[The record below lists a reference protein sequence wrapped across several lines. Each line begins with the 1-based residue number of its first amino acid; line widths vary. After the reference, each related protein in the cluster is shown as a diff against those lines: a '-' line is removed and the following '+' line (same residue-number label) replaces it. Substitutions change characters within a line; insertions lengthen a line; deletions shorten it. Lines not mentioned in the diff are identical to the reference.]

1 MPDDDTRLRL
11 PSQVAAR
18 LDISAST
25 LRRWAKEFAPFLS
38 QTAGYPELS
47 PNGGASHRRYT
58 DEDLETLIIIKG
70 LLVEGYSYHQV
81 AKRLEAMRVSEASQ
95 DDAYAVVAAE
105 GEKLGLAPAMSVLAD
120 TIHTVAD
127 GQQMLLHSQQASRD
141 LLGVILQ
148 DNFNLKEENAR
159 LRERILRLEREI
171 SEIKRK
177 EDERRG
183 VVEERL
189 LQLELEQLENRK
201 GCLGLLF
208 GA

>member
-1 MPDDDTRLRL
+1 MSSDETRLRL

-47 PNGGASHRRYT
+47 PDGGASHRRYT
-58 DEDLETLIIIKG
+58 DEDLETLMIIKG
-70 LLVEGYSYHQV
+70 LMAEGYSYHQA
-81 AKRLEAMRVSEASQ
+81 AKRLEALCMDETTQ
-95 DDAYAVVAAE
+95 GDAYAVVAAE

-159 LRERILRLEREI
+159 LQERMLRLEREI

-189 LQLELEQLENRK
+189 LQLELEQLESRK

-208 GA
+208 GV

>member
-1 MPDDDTRLRL
+1 MLGDENRFRL
-11 PSQVAAR
+11 PNQVIAR
-18 LDISAST
+18 LDVSAST
-25 LRRWAKEFAPFLS
+25 LRRWSKEFAPFLS

-70 LLVEGYSYHQV
+70 LLAEGYSYRQV
-81 AKRLEAMRVSEASQ
+81 AKRLEALRMGEATQS
-95 DDAYAVVAAE
+95 DAYAVVATE

-141 LLGVILQ
+141 LLGVLLQ

-159 LRERILRLEREI
+159 LRERMLRLEREI

-183 VVEERL
+183 AVEERL
-189 LQLELEQLENRK
+189 LHLELEELENRR
-201 GCLGLLF
+201 GCLGQLF
-208 GA
+208 GV

>member
-1 MPDDDTRLRL
+1 MFDNETRLRL
-11 PSQVAAR
+11 PGQVAAR
-18 LDISAST
+18 LDVSAST
-25 LRRWAKEFAPFLS
+25 LRRWSKEFAPFLS

-47 PNGGASHRRYT
+47 SNSGASHRRYT

-70 LLVEGYSYHQV
+70 LLAEGYSYHQV
-81 AKRLEAMRVSEASQ
+81 AKRLEAMRMGEATQS
-95 DDAYAVVAAE
+95 DVYAVVAAE
-105 GEKLGLAPAMSVLAD
+105 GEKLGLAPAMAVLSD

-141 LLGVILQ
+141 LLGVVIQ
-148 DNFNLKEENAR
+148 DNFNLKEENVR

-183 VVEERL
+183 VIEERL

-208 GA
+208 GV

>member
-18 LDISAST
+18 LDISGST
-25 LRRWAKEFAPFLS
+25 LRRWSKEFAPFLS
-38 QTAGYPELS
+38 QTAGYPDLS
-47 PNGGASHRRYT
+47 SNGGMSHRRYT

-70 LLVEGYSYHQV
+70 LLAEGYSYRQV
-81 AKRLEAMRVSEASQ
+81 AKRLEAMRVGETIQ
-95 DDAYAVVAAE
+95 GDVYAVVAAE
-105 GEKLGLAPAMSVLAD
+105 GERLGLAPAMAVLAD

-127 GQQMLLHSQQASRD
+127 GQQMLLRSQQASRD

-159 LRERILRLEREI
+159 LRERMLRLEREI
-171 SEIKRK
+171 SEIKRG

-183 VVEERL
+183 VIEERL
-189 LQLELEQLENRK
+189 LQLELEQLEKRR

-208 GA
+208 GG

>member
-1 MPDDDTRLRL
+1 MSDEVRLRQ

-18 LDISAST
+18 LDVSAST
-25 LRRWAKEFAPFLS
+25 LRRWSKEFAPFLS

-47 PNGGASHRRYT
+47 FNGGASHRRYA

-70 LLVEGYSYHQV
+70 LLAEGYSYSQV
-81 AKRLEAMRVSEASQ
+81 AKRLEALRVGEATQ
-95 DDAYAVVAAE
+95 GDAYAVVAAE

-159 LRERILRLEREI
+159 LRERMLRLEREI
-171 SEIKRK
+171 SEIRRR

-183 VVEERL
+183 AIEERL
-189 LQLELEQLENRK
+189 LQLELEQLEKRR
-201 GCLGLLF
+201 GCLGTLF
-208 GA
+208 GT

>member
-1 MPDDDTRLRL
+1 MPDDENRLRP
-11 PSQVAAR
+11 PSQVVAR
-18 LDISAST
+18 LDVSAST
-25 LRRWAKEFAPFLS
+25 LRRWSKEFAPFLS

-47 PNGGASHRRYT
+47 SDGGMSHRRYT
-58 DEDLETLIIIKG
+58 DEDLETFIIIKG
-70 LLVEGYSYHQV
+70 LLAEGYSYRQV
-81 AKRLEAMRVSEASQ
+81 AKRLEAMRLDEDTQ
-95 DDAYAVVAAE
+95 GDAYAVVAAE

-127 GQQMLLHSQQASRD
+127 GQQMLLQSQQASRD

-159 LRERILRLEREI
+159 LRERMLRLEREI
-171 SEIKRK
+171 SEVKRK

-183 VVEERL
+183 TVEERL
-189 LQLELEQLENRK
+189 LQLELEQLESRR
-201 GCLGLLF
+201 GCLGQLF

>member
-1 MPDDDTRLRL
+1 MPDDETRFRL
-11 PSQVAAR
+11 PSQVASR
-18 LDISAST
+18 LDVSAST
-25 LRRWAKEFAPFLS
+25 LRRWSKEFAPFLS

-47 PNGGASHRRYT
+47 SNGGASHRRYT

-70 LLVEGYSYHQV
+70 LLAEGYSYRQV
-81 AKRLEAMRVSEASQ
+81 TKRLEALRVGEATQ
-95 DDAYAVVAAE
+95 GDAYAVVAAE

-141 LLGVILQ
+141 LLGVLLQ

-159 LRERILRLEREI
+159 LRERMLRLEREI
-171 SEIKRK
+171 SEIKRR

-183 VVEERL
+183 SVEERL

>member
-1 MPDDDTRLRL
+1 MPDSETRLRL

-18 LDISAST
+18 LGISAST
-25 LRRWAKEFAPFLS
+25 LRRWCKEFAPFLS

-47 PNGGASHRRYT
+47 SDGGTSHRRYT

-70 LLVEGYSYHQV
+70 LLAEGYSYRQV
-81 AKRLEAMRVSEASQ
+81 VKRLEAMRVGEDTQ
-95 DDAYAVVAAE
+95 GDVYAVVAAE
-105 GEKLGLAPAMSVLAD
+105 GEKLGLAPAMAVLAD

-141 LLGVILQ
+141 LLGVMIQ
-148 DNFNLKEENAR
+148 DSFNLKEENAR
-159 LRERILRLEREI
+159 LRERMLRLEREI

-177 EDERRG
+177 ENERRG

-189 LQLELEQLENRK
+189 LQLELEQLENRR

>member
-1 MPDDDTRLRL
+1 MKIWR
-11 PSQVAAR
+11 PS
-18 LDISAST
+18 
-25 LRRWAKEFAPFLS
+25 LS
-38 QTAGYPELS
+38 SKDYWPKVTP
-47 PNGGASHRRYT
+47 
-58 DEDLETLIIIKG
+58 I
-70 LLVEGYSYHQV
+70 GYSYRQV
-81 AKRLEAMRVSEASQ
+81 AKRLEALRVGEATQ
-95 DDAYAVVAAE
+95 GDAYAVVAAE

-127 GQQMLLHSQQASRD
+127 GQQMLLNSQQTSRD
-141 LLGVILQ
+141 LLGVLLQ

-159 LRERILRLEREI
+159 LRERMLRMEREI

-183 VVEERL
+183 AIEERL

-208 GA
+208 GV

>member
-1 MPDDDTRLRL
+1 MPDDETRLRL
-11 PSQVAAR
+11 PHQVVAR
-18 LDISAST
+18 LDVSAST

-58 DEDLETLIIIKG
+58 DEDLETFIIIKG
-70 LLVEGYSYHQV
+70 LLAEGYSYRQA
-81 AKRLEAMRVSEASQ
+81 AKRLEALRVGEATQ
-95 DDAYAVVAAE
+95 GDTYAVVAAD

-141 LLGVILQ
+141 LLGVLLQ

-159 LRERILRLEREI
+159 LRERMLRLEREI
-171 SEIKRK
+171 SEIRRR

-189 LQLELEQLENRK
+189 LQLELEQLENRR
-201 GCLGLLF
+201 GCLGQLF

>member
-1 MPDDDTRLRL
+1 MPDDETRLRL

-18 LDISAST
+18 LDVSAST
-25 LRRWAKEFAPFLS
+25 LRRWSKEFASFLS

-47 PNGGASHRRYT
+47 SDGGMSHRRYT
-58 DEDLETLIIIKG
+58 DEDLETFIVIKG
-70 LLVEGYSYHQV
+70 LLAEGYSYRQV
-81 AKRLEAMRVSEASQ
+81 AKRLEAMRLGEASQ
-95 DDAYAVVAAE
+95 GDAYAVVAAE

-127 GQQMLLHSQQASRD
+127 GQQMLLNSQQASRD
-141 LLGVILQ
+141 LLGVVLQ

-159 LRERILRLEREI
+159 LRERMLRLEREI

-183 VVEERL
+183 VIEERL
-189 LQLELEQLENRK
+189 LQLELEQLESRR

-208 GA
+208 GV

>member
-1 MPDDDTRLRL
+1 MPDDETRLRL

-25 LRRWAKEFAPFLS
+25 LRRWSKEFAPFLS

-47 PNGGASHRRYT
+47 SDGGMSHRRYT

-70 LLVEGYSYHQV
+70 LLAEGYSYRQV
-81 AKRLEAMRVSEASQ
+81 AKRLEAMRVGEVTQS
-95 DDAYAVVAAE
+95 DVYAVVATE
-105 GEKLGLAPAMSVLAD
+105 GEKLGLAPAMAVLSD

-141 LLGVILQ
+141 LLGVLIQ

-159 LRERILRLEREI
+159 LRERMLRLEREI

-183 VVEERL
+183 SVEERL

-201 GCLGLLF
+201 GCLGMLF
-208 GA
+208 GV

>member
-1 MPDDDTRLRL
+1 MPGDETRFRL

-25 LRRWAKEFAPFLS
+25 LRRWSKEFAPFLS

-47 PNGGASHRRYT
+47 SNSGTSHRRYT

-70 LLVEGYSYHQV
+70 LLAEGYSYHQV
-81 AKRLEAMRVSEASQ
+81 AKRLEAMRMGEATQS
-95 DDAYAVVAAE
+95 DVYAVVATE
-105 GEKLGLAPAMSVLAD
+105 GEKLGLAPAMAVLAD

-141 LLGVILQ
+141 LLGVVIQ
-148 DNFNLKEENAR
+148 DNFNLKEENVR
-159 LRERILRLEREI
+159 LRERMLRLEREI

-183 VVEERL
+183 VIEERL
-189 LQLELEQLENRK
+189 LQLELEQLENRR
-201 GCLGLLF
+201 GCLGMLF
-208 GA
+208 GT

>member
-1 MPDDDTRLRL
+1 MPDDETRLRL
-11 PSQVAAR
+11 PNQVVAR
-18 LDISAST
+18 LDVSAST

-70 LLVEGYSYHQV
+70 LLAEGYSYRQV
-81 AKRLEAMRVSEASQ
+81 AKRLEALRVGEATQ
-95 DDAYAVVAAE
+95 GDTYAVVAAD

-120 TIHTVAD
+120 TIHSVAD

-141 LLGVILQ
+141 LLGVLLQ

-159 LRERILRLEREI
+159 LRERMLRLEREI
-171 SEIKRK
+171 SEIRRR

-183 VVEERL
+183 VIEERL
-189 LQLELEQLENRK
+189 LQLELEQLENRR
-201 GCLGLLF
+201 GCLGQLF

>member
-1 MPDDDTRLRL
+1 MPDDENRLRI
-11 PSQVAAR
+11 PSQVVAR
-18 LDISAST
+18 LDVSAST
-25 LRRWAKEFAPFLS
+25 LRRWSKEFAPFLS

-47 PNGGASHRRYT
+47 SDGGMSHRRYT

-70 LLVEGYSYHQV
+70 LLAEGYSYRQV
-81 AKRLEAMRVSEASQ
+81 TKRLEATRLDEATQS
-95 DDAYAVVAAE
+95 DAYAVVAAE

-127 GQQMLLHSQQASRD
+127 GQQMLLQSQQASRD

-159 LRERILRLEREI
+159 LRERMLRLEREI
-171 SEIKRK
+171 SEITRK

-183 VVEERL
+183 TVEERL
-189 LQLELEQLENRK
+189 LQLELEQLEKRR
-201 GCLGLLF
+201 GCLGQLF

>member
-1 MPDDDTRLRL
+1 MLDDDTRFRL
-11 PSQVAAR
+11 PGQVAVR

-25 LRRWAKEFAPFLS
+25 LRRWSKEFAPFLS

-70 LLVEGYSYHQV
+70 LLAEGYSYRQV
-81 AKRLEAMRVSEASQ
+81 AKRLEALRMGEATQ
-95 DDAYAVVAAE
+95 GEAYAVVVTE

-141 LLGVILQ
+141 LLGVLLQ

-159 LRERILRLEREI
+159 LRERMLRQEREI

-183 VVEERL
+183 SVEERL
-189 LQLELEQLENRK
+189 LQLELEQLEGRK

>member
-1 MPDDDTRLRL
+1 MLGDENRFRL
-11 PSQVAAR
+11 PNQVVAR
-18 LDISAST
+18 LDVSAST
-25 LRRWAKEFAPFLS
+25 LRRWSKEFAPFLS

-47 PNGGASHRRYT
+47 SNGGASHRRYT
-58 DEDLETLIIIKG
+58 EEDLETLIIIKG
-70 LLVEGYSYHQV
+70 LLAEGYSYRQV
-81 AKRLEAMRVSEASQ
+81 AKRLEALRIGETTQS
-95 DDAYAVVAAE
+95 DAYAVVATE

-141 LLGVILQ
+141 LLGVLLQ

-159 LRERILRLEREI
+159 LRERMLRLEREI

-183 VVEERL
+183 AVEERL
-189 LQLELEQLENRK
+189 LHLELEELENRR
-201 GCLGLLF
+201 GCLGQLF
-208 GA
+208 GV

>member
-1 MPDDDTRLRL
+1 MPDDENRLRI
-11 PSQVAAR
+11 PSQVVAR
-18 LDISAST
+18 LDVSAST
-25 LRRWAKEFAPFLS
+25 LRRWSKEFAPFLS

-47 PNGGASHRRYT
+47 SDGGVSHRRYT

-70 LLVEGYSYHQV
+70 LLAEGYSYRQV
-81 AKRLEAMRVSEASQ
+81 AKRLEAMRLDEGTQ
-95 DDAYAVVAAE
+95 GDAYAVVAAE

-127 GQQMLLHSQQASRD
+127 GQQMLRQSQQASRD

-159 LRERILRLEREI
+159 LRERMLRLEREI
-171 SEIKRK
+171 SEVKRK

-183 VVEERL
+183 TVEERL
-189 LQLELEQLENRK
+189 LQLELEQLESRR
-201 GCLGLLF
+201 GCLGQLF

>member
-1 MPDDDTRLRL
+1 MLGDETRFRL
-11 PSQVAAR
+11 PNQVIAR
-18 LDISAST
+18 LDVSAST
-25 LRRWAKEFAPFLS
+25 LRRWSKEFAPFLS
-38 QTAGYPELS
+38 QAAGYPELS

-58 DEDLETLIIIKG
+58 DEDLETLIIVKG
-70 LLVEGYSYHQV
+70 LLAEGYSYRQV
-81 AKRLEAMRVSEASQ
+81 AKRLEALRMGEATQS
-95 DDAYAVVAAE
+95 DAYAVVTTD

-141 LLGVILQ
+141 LLGVLLQ

-159 LRERILRLEREI
+159 LRERMLRLEREI

-183 VVEERL
+183 AVEERL
-189 LQLELEQLENRK
+189 LQLELEELENRR
-201 GCLGLLF
+201 GCLGQLF
-208 GA
+208 GV

>member
-1 MPDDDTRLRL
+1 MLDDETRLRL

-25 LRRWAKEFAPFLS
+25 LRRWSKEFAPFLS

-70 LLVEGYSYHQV
+70 LLAEGYSYRQV
-81 AKRLEAMRVSEASQ
+81 AKRLEALRVGEASQ
-95 DDAYAVVAAE
+95 GDAYAVVTAE

-127 GQQMLLHSQQASRD
+127 GQQMLLNSQQTSRD
-141 LLGVILQ
+141 LLGVLLQ
-148 DNFNLKEENAR
+148 DNFNLKEENADCG
-159 LRERILRLEREI
+159 
-171 SEIKRK
+171 S
-177 EDERRG
+177 
-183 VVEERL
+183 
-189 LQLELEQLENRK
+189 
-201 GCLGLLF
+201 GC
-208 GA
+208 

>member
-1 MPDDDTRLRL
+1 MLDDEARLRL
-11 PSQVAAR
+11 PNQVVTR
-18 LDISAST
+18 LGVSTST
-25 LRRWAKEFAPFLS
+25 LRRWSKEFAPFLS

-47 PNGGASHRRYT
+47 PDGGASHRRYT
-58 DEDLETLIIIKG
+58 DEDLETLIVIKG
-70 LLVEGYSYHQV
+70 LLAEGYSYRQV
-81 AKRLEAMRVSEASQ
+81 AKRLEAMRVGEATQ
-95 DDAYAVVAAE
+95 GDTYAVVAAE

-159 LRERILRLEREI
+159 LRERMLRLEREI

-183 VVEERL
+183 AVEERL

>member
-1 MPDDDTRLRL
+1 MLDDETRLRL
-11 PSQVAAR
+11 PNQVVAR

-25 LRRWAKEFAPFLS
+25 LRRWSKEFAPFLS
-38 QTAGYPELS
+38 QAAGYPELS
-47 PNGGASHRRYT
+47 SNGGASHRRYT
-58 DEDLETLIIIKG
+58 DDDLETLIIIKG
-70 LLVEGYSYHQV
+70 LLAEGYSYRQV
-81 AKRLEAMRVSEASQ
+81 AKRLEALRLGEAPQ
-95 DDAYAVVAAE
+95 DDTYTVVAAE

-127 GQQMLLHSQQASRD
+127 GQQMLLQSQQASRD
-141 LLGVILQ
+141 LLGVMIQ

-177 EDERRG
+177 EEERRG
-183 VVEERL
+183 AIEERL
-189 LQLELEQLENRK
+189 LQLELEQLEERR

>member
-1 MPDDDTRLRL
+1 MPHDETRLRL

-25 LRRWAKEFAPFLS
+25 LRRWSKEFAPFLS

-47 PNGGASHRRYT
+47 SDGGMSHRRYT

-70 LLVEGYSYHQV
+70 LLAEGYSYRQV
-81 AKRLEAMRVSEASQ
+81 AKRLEAMRVGEVTQ
-95 DDAYAVVAAE
+95 DDVYAVVATE
-105 GEKLGLAPAMSVLAD
+105 GEKLGLAPAMAVLSD

-141 LLGVILQ
+141 LLGVLIQ

-159 LRERILRLEREI
+159 LRERMLRLEREI

-183 VVEERL
+183 SVEERL

-201 GCLGLLF
+201 GCLGMLF
-208 GA
+208 GL

>member
-1 MPDDDTRLRL
+1 MPDDETRLRL
-11 PSQVAAR
+11 PNQVVAR
-18 LDISAST
+18 LDVSAST
-25 LRRWAKEFAPFLS
+25 LRRWSKEFAPFLS

-70 LLVEGYSYHQV
+70 LLAEGYSYRQV
-81 AKRLEAMRVSEASQ
+81 AKRLEALRVGEAIQS
-95 DDAYAVVAAE
+95 DTYAVVATE
-105 GEKLGLAPAMSVLAD
+105 REKLGLAPAMSVLAD

-141 LLGVILQ
+141 LLGVLLQ

-159 LRERILRLEREI
+159 LRERMLRLEREI

-183 VVEERL
+183 AVEERL
-189 LQLELEQLENRK
+189 LQLELEELENRR
-201 GCLGLLF
+201 GCLGQIF
-208 GA
+208 GV

>member
-1 MPDDDTRLRL
+1 MPDDENRLRI
-11 PSQVAAR
+11 PSQVVAR
-18 LDISAST
+18 LDVSAST
-25 LRRWAKEFAPFLS
+25 LRRWSKEFAPFLS

-47 PNGGASHRRYT
+47 SDGGMSHRRYT
-58 DEDLETLIIIKG
+58 DEDLETLITIKG
-70 LLVEGYSYHQV
+70 LLAEGYSFRQV
-81 AKRLEAMRVSEASQ
+81 AKRLEAMRLDKDTQ
-95 DDAYAVVAAE
+95 GDAYAVVAAE

-127 GQQMLLHSQQASRD
+127 GQQMLLQSQQASRD

-159 LRERILRLEREI
+159 LRERMLRLEREI

-183 VVEERL
+183 TVEERL
-189 LQLELEQLENRK
+189 LQLELEQLESRR
-201 GCLGLLF
+201 GCLGQLF

>member
-1 MPDDDTRLRL
+1 MPDDETRLRL

-25 LRRWAKEFAPFLS
+25 LRRWSKEFAPFLS

-47 PNGGASHRRYT
+47 SDGGMSHRRYT

-70 LLVEGYSYHQV
+70 LLAEGYSYRQV
-81 AKRLEAMRVSEASQ
+81 AKRLEAMRVGEVTQS
-95 DDAYAVVAAE
+95 DVYAVVATE
-105 GEKLGLAPAMSVLAD
+105 GEKLGLAPAMAVLSD

-141 LLGVILQ
+141 LLGVLIQ

-159 LRERILRLEREI
+159 LRERMLRLEREI

-183 VVEERL
+183 AVEERL

-201 GCLGLLF
+201 GCLGMLF
-208 GA
+208 GV

>member
-1 MPDDDTRLRL
+1 MLDDDTRLRL

-58 DEDLETLIIIKG
+58 DEDLETLITIKG
-70 LLVEGYSYHQV
+70 LLGEGYSYRQV
-81 AKRLEAMRVSEASQ
+81 AKRLEAMRVSEATQ

-208 GA
+208 GD

>member
-1 MPDDDTRLRL
+1 MPDDENRLRP
-11 PSQVAAR
+11 PSQVVAR
-18 LDISAST
+18 LDVSAST
-25 LRRWAKEFAPFLS
+25 LRRWSKEFAPFLS

-47 PNGGASHRRYT
+47 SDGGMSHRRYT
-58 DEDLETLIIIKG
+58 DEDLETFLIIKG
-70 LLVEGYSYHQV
+70 LLAEGYSYRQV
-81 AKRLEAMRVSEASQ
+81 AKRLEAMRLDEDTQ
-95 DDAYAVVAAE
+95 GDAYAVVAAE

-127 GQQMLLHSQQASRD
+127 GQQMLLQSQQASRD

-159 LRERILRLEREI
+159 LRERMLRLEREI
-171 SEIKRK
+171 SEVKRK

-183 VVEERL
+183 TVEERL
-189 LQLELEQLENRK
+189 LQLELEQLESRR
-201 GCLGLLF
+201 GCLGQLF

>member
-1 MPDDDTRLRL
+1 MPDDENRLRP
-11 PSQVAAR
+11 PSQVVAR
-18 LDISAST
+18 LDVSAST
-25 LRRWAKEFAPFLS
+25 LRRWSKEFAPFLS

-47 PNGGASHRRYT
+47 SDGGMSHRRYT
-58 DEDLETLIIIKG
+58 DEDLETFIIIKG
-70 LLVEGYSYHQV
+70 LLAEGYSYRQV
-81 AKRLEAMRVSEASQ
+81 AKRLEAMRLGEDTQ
-95 DDAYAVVAAE
+95 GDAYAVVAAE

-127 GQQMLLHSQQASRD
+127 GQQMLLQSQQASRD

-159 LRERILRLEREI
+159 LRERMLRLEREI
-171 SEIKRK
+171 SEVKRK

-183 VVEERL
+183 TVEERL
-189 LQLELEQLENRK
+189 LQLELEQLESRR
-201 GCLGLLF
+201 GCLGQLF

>member
-1 MPDDDTRLRL
+1 MPDDETRLRL

-25 LRRWAKEFAPFLS
+25 LRRWSKEFAPFLS

-47 PNGGASHRRYT
+47 SNGGMSHRRYT

-70 LLVEGYSYHQV
+70 LLAEGYSYRQV
-81 AKRLEAMRVSEASQ
+81 AKRLEAMRVGEVTQS
-95 DDAYAVVAAE
+95 DVYAVVATE
-105 GEKLGLAPAMSVLAD
+105 GEKLGLAPAMAVLSD

-141 LLGVILQ
+141 LLGVIIQ

-159 LRERILRLEREI
+159 LRERMLRLEREI

-183 VVEERL
+183 TVEERL
-189 LQLELEQLENRK
+189 LQLELEQLEDRK
-201 GCLGLLF
+201 GCLGMLF
-208 GA
+208 GV

>member
-1 MPDDDTRLRL
+1 MLGDETRFRL
-11 PSQVAAR
+11 PNQVIAR
-18 LDISAST
+18 LDVSAST
-25 LRRWAKEFAPFLS
+25 LRRWSKEFAPFLS

-70 LLVEGYSYHQV
+70 LLAEGYSYRQV
-81 AKRLEAMRVSEASQ
+81 AKRLEALRMGEATQSE
-95 DDAYAVVAAE
+95 AYAVGPTE

-127 GQQMLLHSQQASRD
+127 GQQMLLHSQQSSRD

-159 LRERILRLEREI
+159 LRERMLRLEREI

-189 LQLELEQLENRK
+189 LQLELEQLEKRR

>member
-1 MPDDDTRLRL
+1 MSNDETRLRL

-70 LLVEGYSYHQV
+70 LLAEGYSYHQA
-81 AKRLEAMRVSEASQ
+81 AKRLEALCMDEATQ
-95 DDAYAVVAAE
+95 GDAYAVVAE

-159 LRERILRLEREI
+159 LQERMLRLEREI

-189 LQLELEQLENRK
+189 LQLELEQLESRK

>member
-1 MPDDDTRLRL
+1 MPDDETRLRL
-11 PSQVAAR
+11 PSQVVAR
-18 LDISAST
+18 LDVSAST
-25 LRRWAKEFAPFLS
+25 LRRWSKEFAPFLS

-47 PNGGASHRRYT
+47 SDGGASHRRYT

-70 LLVEGYSYHQV
+70 LLAEGYSYHQV
-81 AKRLEAMRVSEASQ
+81 AKRLEAMSVGGGTQ
-95 DDAYAVVAAE
+95 GDAYAVVAAE

-141 LLGVILQ
+141 LLGVIAQ

-159 LRERILRLEREI
+159 LRERMLRLEREI
-171 SEIKRK
+171 SEIKRR

-183 VVEERL
+183 VLEERL
-189 LQLELEQLENRK
+189 LQLELEQLEDRK